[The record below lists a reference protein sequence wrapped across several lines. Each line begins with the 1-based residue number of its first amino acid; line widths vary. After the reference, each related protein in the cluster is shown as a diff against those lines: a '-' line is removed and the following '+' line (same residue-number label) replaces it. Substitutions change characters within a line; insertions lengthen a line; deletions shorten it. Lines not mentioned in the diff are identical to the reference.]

1 MPIQTSGKQPKGKS
15 DRSKDGQAKGISPR
29 AGTSLES
36 ATGRNAPTT
45 ASSSLDLHYGIPE
58 TPSNNH
64 EQGVDEL
71 IQLKIYEAIT
81 ESGDRPV
88 TGSTIVLA
96 TGDGGQ
102 GFLRKFHFPCRNSSL
117 R

>member
-15 DRSKDGQAKGISPR
+15 GRSKDGQAKGISPS
-29 AGTSLES
+29 TSLES
-36 ATGRNAPTT
+36 PTGRKAPT
-45 ASSSLDLHYGIPE
+45 ASSSLNPNYGIPG
-58 TPSNNH
+58 TPSNDH

-88 TGSTIVLA
+88 AGSTIVLA